1 MSLLQAQRQP
11 ISGNGVALR
20 STDREGG
27 SSPDAGYCSNN
38 QNWRQ
43 PAKATS
49 DFSPQD
55 GPRNHL
61 TTSNNGKVRSPTEVG
76 RG

>member
-1 MSLLQAQRQP
+1 MSQLQAQQRP
-11 ISGNGVALR
+11 ITGNGVALR

-27 SSPDAGYCSNN
+27 SSPDAGYRSNN

-49 DFSPQD
+49 DFSGAD
-55 GPRNHL
+55 DVCG
-61 TTSNNGKVRSPTEVG
+61 E
-76 RG
+76 

>member
-1 MSLLQAQRQP
+1 MSQLQAQWRP
-11 ISGNGVALR
+11 ITGNGVALG